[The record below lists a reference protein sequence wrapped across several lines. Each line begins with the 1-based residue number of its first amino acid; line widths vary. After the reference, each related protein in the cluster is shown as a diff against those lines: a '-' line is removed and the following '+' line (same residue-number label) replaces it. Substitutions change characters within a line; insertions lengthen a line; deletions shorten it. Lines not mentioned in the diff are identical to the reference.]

1 MRPTGYV
8 WDVAPITLSQIPN
21 ALSWSRLVLAAAFVV
36 FTQPAARLTLVLLA
50 AFSDWL
56 DGFLARRA
64 HLTSR
69 WGALLDPITD
79 RIFVFTAV
87 CVFLVERQLTPWQYF
102 ILIFRDL
109 MTAIGFLV
117 ARSVSWLRPITFR
130 ARLAGKLVTAL
141 QLLVLVTVLARPEI
155 VPRLIPVVGVLA
167 VIAVVDY
174 TLLLWRER
182 VRTPA

>member
-1 MRPTGYV
+1 MAHSDLTSLPNV
-8 WDVAPITLSQIPN
+8 LS
-21 ALSWSRLVLAAAFVV
+21 LSRLVLAAAFVV
-36 FTQPAARLTLVLLA
+36 FSEPGQRVALILVAAL
-50 AFSDWL
+50 SDWL

-64 HLTSR
+64 NLATR

-87 CVFLVERQLTPWQYF
+87 CVYLVERQITPVQYLV
-102 ILIFRDL
+102 LIFRDL

-117 ARSVSWLRPITFR
+117 AKSVSWLRPVTFR

-141 QLLVLVTVLARPEI
+141 QLLVLVAVLARPAL
-155 VPRLIPVVGVLA
+155 VPPLIPVIGVLA
-167 VIAVVDY
+167 VVAVVDY

-182 VRTPA
+182 ARPPVA

>member
-1 MRPTGYV
+1 M
-8 WDVAPITLSQIPN
+8 AQLSLAHIPN
-21 ALSWSRLVLAAAFVV
+21 ALSWSRLALAAAFVAL
-36 FTQPAARLTLVLLA
+36 PAPATRLGLVLA
-50 AFSDWL
+50 AAITDWL

-87 CVFLVERQLTPWQYF
+87 CVFLVERQLTPLQYF

-130 ARLAGKLVTAL
+130 ARLAGKVVTAL
-141 QLLVLVTVLARPEI
+141 QLLTLVCVLIRPGL
-155 VPRLIPVVGVLA
+155 VPILIPVIAVLA
-167 VIAVVDY
+167 VVAVVDY

-182 VRTPA
+182 VRPTP

>member
-1 MRPTGYV
+1 MP
-8 WDVAPITLSQIPN
+8 LSLAQIPN
-21 ALSWSRLVLAAAFVV
+21 ALSWSRIALAAAFVV
-36 FTQPAARLTLVLLA
+36 FPEPTSRLALLLVA

-64 HLTSR
+64 KLTSR

-87 CVFLVERQLTPWQYF
+87 CVFLVERQLTPLQYF
-102 ILIFRDL
+102 VLIFRDL

-130 ARLAGKLVTAL
+130 ARLAGKIVTAL
-141 QLLVLVTVLARPEI
+141 QLLVLVSVLVRPEL
-155 VPRLIPVVGVLA
+155 VPRLIPVVGVIA

>member
-1 MRPTGYV
+1 MSPG
-8 WDVAPITLSQIPN
+8 TLTSIPN
-21 ALSWSRLVLAAAFVV
+21 LLSLSRLALAVAFVLLPAPTTRLWLLLIAALS
-36 FTQPAARLTLVLLA
+36 
-50 AFSDWL
+50 DYL

-64 HLTSR
+64 HATTR

-87 CVFLVERQLTPWQYF
+87 CVFLIERQLTPLQYF
-102 ILIFRDL
+102 TLIFRDI

-117 ARSVSWLRPITFR
+117 AKSVSWLRPITFR
-130 ARLAGKLVTAL
+130 ARLAGKVVTTLQLATLIAVLVRPDLVATLVT
-141 QLLVLVTVLARPEI
+141 I
-155 VPRLIPVVGVLA
+155 VGILA
-167 VIAVVDY
+167 VVAVVDY

>member
-1 MRPTGYV
+1 MTRDALTTVPNLLSLSR
-8 WDVAPITLSQIPN
+8 VA
-21 ALSWSRLVLAAAFVV
+21 LAVAFVLLPSPGQRLALLLV
-36 FTQPAARLTLVLLA
+36 AALT
-50 AFSDWL
+50 DYL

-87 CVFLVERQLTPWQYF
+87 CVFLVERQLGTLQYF
-102 ILIFRDL
+102 ALIFRDI

-117 ARSVSWLRPITFR
+117 AKSVSWLRPITFR
-130 ARLAGKLVTAL
+130 ARMAGKIVTTL
-141 QLLVLVTVLARPEI
+141 QLATLIAVLVRPDLVGILVTV
-155 VPRLIPVVGVLA
+155 VGILS

-182 VRTPA
+182 VRTAA

>member
-1 MRPTGYV
+1 MSRQAFTS
-8 WDVAPITLSQIPN
+8 LPN
-21 ALSWSRLVLAAAFVV
+21 ALSLSRLVMAAMFVM
-36 FTQPAARLTLVLLA
+36 FSAPEPRLWLLA
-50 AFSDWL
+50 IAALSDYL
-56 DGFLARRA
+56 DGWLARRSNTA
-64 HLTSR
+64 SR

-87 CVFLVERQLTPWQYF
+87 SVFLVERQLTTLQYF

-117 ARSVSWLRPITFR
+117 AKSVSWLRPVTFR
-130 ARLAGKLVTAL
+130 ARAPGKLVTVF
-141 QLLVLVTVLARPEI
+141 QLLTLVAVLARPEWVTTLVAI
-155 VPRLIPVVGVLA
+155 VGVLA

-182 VRTPA
+182 VRTAA